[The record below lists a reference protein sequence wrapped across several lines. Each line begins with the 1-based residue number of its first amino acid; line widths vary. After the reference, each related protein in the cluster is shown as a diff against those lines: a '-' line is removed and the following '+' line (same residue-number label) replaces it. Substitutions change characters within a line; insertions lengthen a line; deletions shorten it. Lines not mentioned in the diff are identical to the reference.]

1 MTTQPLETRNA
12 TTTSLGAEF
21 QTPFERHYISENNT
35 AGRFWLALKENGEWA
50 PMDEDTDA
58 TQVVVAHFS
67 TPLDIFFGDDE
78 KSSIDWAYDLKDIK
92 VKYTPTD
99 EQIKQAFIPLE
110 VDENGFADYE
120 LTASTKAEIKKVVE
134 SCIDANLMDVEEP
147 FLDKMKAA
155 L

>member
-1 MTTQPLETRNA
+1 MTTA
-12 TTTSLGAEF
+12 SLSAEF
-21 QTPFERHYISENNT
+21 QTPFERHYISESET
-35 AGRFWLALKENGEWA
+35 SGRFWLALKENGEWT
-50 PMDEDTDA
+50 PMDDDTNT

-78 KSSIDWAYDLKDIK
+78 KSSIDWAYDLQDIK

-120 LTASTKAEIKKVVE
+120 LTANAKTEIKKAVE
-134 SCIDANLMDVEEP
+134 SCIDANLMDMEEP
-147 FLDKMKAA
+147 FLEKMKAA